1 MPERGS
7 VQLLLLF
14 FRAHARWIGAILG
27 GLVLL
32 GLLHGEGPG
41 LKSGIAQSLR
51 QSAWRHAL
59 AGEPVE
65 QPWPWDDAAPA
76 AQTLVPRLGLSAEM
90 LTNADW
96 RPQPSKPGLTSEPL
110 RSSAGKSR
118 DPHLDL
124 GGVAVGDSI
133 TVTAAD
139 GLAQVYR
146 VTGRSI
152 VNPHRPAAEGP
163 SPDADPHLLTCSPAG
178 PSIASALR
186 LIIDAVHVD
195 PETTA
200 ASSPEQ
206 KL

>member
-1 MPERGS
+1 MPKRGS

-14 FRAHARWIGAILG
+14 FRARARWIGAALG

-41 LKSGIAQSLR
+41 LKSDIAQSLR

-59 AGEPVE
+59 AGEPVQE
-65 QPWPWDDAAPA
+65 PWPWDDGAPV
-76 AQTLVPRLGLSAEM
+76 AQSPVPRLGLLGLSAAV

-96 RPQPSKPGLTSEPL
+96 KQSSRATRTSTAD
-110 RSSAGKSR
+110 RR

-124 GGVAVGDSI
+124 GDVAVGDVV
-133 TVTAAD
+133 TVTGAD
-139 GLAQVYR
+139 G
-146 VTGRSI
+146 VTQIYKVTRRHI
-152 VNPHRPAAEGP
+152 IDPQAPAEGGP
-163 SPDADPHLLTCSPAG
+163 SEADPHLLKCAPG
-178 PSIASALR
+178 PCASALR

-195 PETTA
+195 PGTSTA
-200 ASSPEQ
+200 PNPEQ